1 METQNKLKKI
11 GTRYEPPPRTADDHT
26 NMEEVK
32 VQVAE
37 HHHEVIPTLTTWQSC
52 CLRTDRVAVIFL
64 TQMCFSFIVLGFS
77 GYMLAYSEYNCE
89 RSSPYL
95 SLISFILGKL
105 LTEVVK

>member
-1 METQNKLKKI
+1 MDTQSKLKKI

-26 NMEEVK
+26 IGEEVK
-32 VQVAE
+32 LEVAE
-37 HHHEVIPTLTTWQSC
+37 PHELIPTPPTTWQSC